1 MFESINTGMTAMAA
15 FSRGLANISSNV
27 ANMNTVGFKRSVLQF
42 RDLLY
47 GEDGMGGMPGRGVA
61 TGQPRQVLSQGELR
75 STGNA
80 LDAALDGN
88 GYFILRHGSQAS
100 QARYT
105 RDGQFEFDAA
115 GMLVARGANV
125 PVMVMGQGGA
135 PAALNIAGWRS
146 IPGSATSVMK
156 FTGSLSTADSDKLHS
171 IDNITLFDALGGPHT
186 VSIRFADKTDPAAG
200 GGGHD
205 WDFTL
210 TDSQQRQ
217 LASGT
222 LVFGADGAPAAGSD
236 KFSFSWTPPGTL
248 ARNVTLDFG
257 EAGRFSGLTSFS
269 VGADSTASLQS
280 ADGVSS
286 GSITGTRFEADG
298 TVLAQYSNGQSRSM
312 GRLAL
317 AWFAN
322 QEHMVTA
329 GDNLWM
335 SVGGAEP
342 VIGTAQGGVFGS
354 VSGAQVEGSNVDLTE
369 QFSELILTQRGYQAS
384 SQVISTAN
392 DMLQQLFD
400 MRGRR

>member
-1 MFESINTGMTAMAA
+1 MFESINTGMTAMSA

-47 GEDGMGGMPGRGVA
+47 GEDGMGGVPGRGVA
-61 TGQPRQVLSQGELR
+61 TGQPQQVLSQGELR

-88 GYFILRHGSQAS
+88 GYFILREGSQT
-100 QARYT
+100 RYT

-115 GMLVARGANV
+115 GTLVARGANA

-146 IPGSATSVMK
+146 IPGSGTSVVK

-171 IDNITLFDALGGPHT
+171 INNITLFDALGGQHT
-186 VSIRFADKTDPAAG
+186 VSITFADKTDPAADE
-200 GGGHD
+200 GGHH

-217 LASGT
+217 LASGR
-222 LVFGADGAPAAGSD
+222 LAFGADGAPAAGSD
-236 KFSFSWTPPGTL
+236 KFSFSWTPAGTP
-248 ARNVTLDFG
+248 ARSVTLDFG

-286 GSITGTRFEADG
+286 GSLTATRFDADG

-322 QEHMVTA
+322 PEHLVMA

-335 SVGGAEP
+335 SVGDAEP
-342 VIGTAQGGVFGS
+342 AIGTAQNGVFGS
-354 VSGAQVEGSNVDLTE
+354 VSGGQVEGSNVDLTE